1 MRRYIKVSPA
11 LRDQLCEKFGLTKM
25 GIWKIL
31 NYVSNSSR
39 SKDVRKYAIENGGWL
54 MEEDFTPNCKTEHTP
69 TEMIQSFPGGV
80 SVVIS
85 KVQNKG
91 EIRKGDEII
100 EKIEDLR
107 LSQWGT
113 ILFRAQQMSTEMYN
127 AN

>member
-1 MRRYIKVSPA
+1 MRRYIKVSPT

-39 SKDVRKYAIENGGWL
+39 SKDVRKYAIDNGGWL
-54 MEEDFTPNCKTEHTP
+54 MEEDFIPNCKTEHTP
-69 TEMIQSFPGGV
+69 TEVIQSFPGGV

-85 KVQNKG
+85 KIQNKG

-127 AN
+127 AG